1 MQALMDDK
9 RREIKY
15 VVITMCFGGSA
26 GVAGLCDV
34 AQQLSET

>member
-15 VVITMCFGGSA
+15 VVITMCFGGGA
-26 GVAGLCDV
+26 GAAELCDV
-34 AQQLSET
+34 A

>member
-1 MQALMDDK
+1 MVMQALMDDK

-26 GVAGLCDV
+26 GVAGFCDV
-34 AQQLSET
+34 A